1 VCVFAAGES
10 GRRLRSFVPSVRRT
24 RREAGQSVVEFALVI
39 PILLIIFLGIADF
52 GRVFNA
58 GVVLEAAAR
67 DAAEHAAQLYL
78 ADPPGNP
85 LQTPAERL
93 SAPVGTA
100 DSAYYTAIRGD
111 AARVACAEM
120 KGLTNT
126 DYAGGTCAT
135 WPVIA
140 VCVHDQADPNC
151 GATAPGFATVPADC
165 GDLINGWSNASGGS
179 GERWVEVRICYRFTT
194 ILDLPIINF
203 GDIYLQRSRSFTV
216 PCYFATGFGGCG

>member
-1 VCVFAAGES
+1 M
-10 GRRLRSFVPSVRRT
+10 PSVRRT

-39 PILLIIFLGIADF
+39 PILLIIFVAIADF

-58 GVVLEAAAR
+58 GVVLEAATR

-78 ADPPGNP
+78 ADPPGNA
-85 LQTPAERL
+85 LQTPADRL
-93 SAPVGTA
+93 SAPVGPA
-100 DSAYYTAIRGD
+100 DPAYYAAIRDD

-126 DYAGGTCAT
+126 DYAGGACAT
-135 WPVIA
+135 WPVVA
-140 VCVHDQADPNC
+140 VCVHDQADPGC
-151 GATAPGFATVPADC
+151 GATAAGFASVPAVC
-165 GDLINGWSNASGGS
+165 GDLLNGWSNDSGSS

-194 ILDLPIINF
+194 ILDLPILDF
-203 GDIYLQRSRSFTV
+203 GDFYLQRTRSFTI